1 MSEKEIYSGPNF
13 RYRPDKNNFTE
24 KEGSEFFYYESG
36 QLKAEYNY

>member
-24 KEGSEFFYYESG
+24 KKVPSSSIM
-36 QLKAEYNY
+36 KVDS